1 MKGRHSSE
9 AVLNAVE
16 LHQSHSFV
24 HRRFQ
29 NMDVLDVAVL
39 AEDFE
44 EGLLVADIPFE
55 RGDVESIRRRVDCDR
70 LLFSEST

>member
-1 MKGRHSSE
+1 
-9 AVLNAVE
+9 
-16 LHQSHSFV
+16 
-24 HRRFQ
+24 
-29 NMDVLDVAVL
+29 MDVLDVTVL

-55 RGDVESIRRRVDCDR
+55 RGDVESVRRRVDCDR